1 MHELAVV
8 LHRVGTVLCL
18 GAFGLS
24 FVSAMAAGADP
35 LEAIVRSV
43 AGTAAL
49 AVLFVVVSRATVTV
63 FGAGE
68 SMTRESAPVEDAKA

>member
-18 GAFGLS
+18 GAFALS
-24 FVSAMAAGADP
+24 FMSAMAAGADP
-35 LEAIVRSV
+35 LEAMVRSV
-43 AGTAAL
+43 AGTAGL
-49 AVLFVVVSRATVTV
+49 AVLFVVVCRATVSV

-68 SMTRESAPVEDAKA
+68 SMTRETVPVEEAEG